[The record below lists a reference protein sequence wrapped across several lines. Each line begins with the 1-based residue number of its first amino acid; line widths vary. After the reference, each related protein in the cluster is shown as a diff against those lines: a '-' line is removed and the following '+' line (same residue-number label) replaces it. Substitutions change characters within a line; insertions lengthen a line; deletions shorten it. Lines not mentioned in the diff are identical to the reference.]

1 MNDKLNLHQKLVEV
15 RKSIHGFNKDKKS
28 GSGNFGY
35 EYVSGSQ
42 VLRAIK
48 GKMDELGVLLIPEID
63 YDTMKW
69 EKHNYKTKNGSDKT
83 DFIITMKMNYTWV
96 NAESPDDKITIPWV
110 CIGQQTDDI
119 AKAVGTAMTYNERY
133 FLLKFLGLPTDEDDS
148 DAKEI
153 KADKPTQL
161 NTTDRWTNKLS
172 DKQISRLYAIA
183 YSKGIDK
190 DTVKKHVFKKF
201 TKDVVNMT
209 KEEYDLVC
217 SGYENLQN
225 KSNYENMQIT
235 S

>member
-133 FLLKFLGLPTDEDDS
+133 FLLKFLGLPTDEDDA

-161 NTTDRWTNKLS
+161 YITDRWTNKLS
-172 DKQISRLYAIA
+172 EKQISRLYAIA

-201 TKDVVNMT
+201 TKDVVDMT
-209 KEEYDLVC
+209 KDEYDLVC
-217 SGYENLQN
+217 SGYEN
-225 KSNYENMQIT
+225 MQIT

>member
-133 FLLKFLGLPTDEDDS
+133 FLLKFLGLPTDEDDA

-153 KADKPTQL
+153 KADKPAQL
-161 NTTDRWTNKLS
+161 DTTDRWTNKLS

-209 KEEYDLVC
+209 KDEYDLVC
-217 SGYENLQN
+217 LGYENLQN
-225 KSNYENMQIT
+225 KSNEVV
-235 S
+235 

>member
-133 FLLKFLGLPTDEDDS
+133 FLLKFLGLPTDEDDA
-148 DAKEI
+148 DAKPIHE
-153 KADKPTQL
+153 AEHQL
-161 NTTDRWTNKLS
+161 NVENKWTNKLS

-217 SGYENLQN
+217 SGYEN
-225 KSNYENMQIT
+225 MQIT

>member
-133 FLLKFLGLPTDEDDS
+133 FLLKFLGLPTDEDDA

-153 KADKPTQL
+153 KADKPSQL
-161 NTTDRWTNKLS
+161 DTPDRWINKLS
-172 DKQISRLYAIA
+172 EKQISRLYAIA

-209 KEEYDLVC
+209 KEEYDFMC
-217 SGYENLQN
+217 SG
-225 KSNYENMQIT
+225 YENMQIT